1 MFFSLLQMAWVL
13 IRNKVQVCCHVP
25 AFPYL
30 LLSLFSTEVVISHAM
45 FESWIMLT
53 HLWLQSE
60 FGSAPSFSSS
70 GYPEW
75 NFCSYEYQNLQ
86 ILDWYYLHH
95 DRQYLVHYKKIFRS
109 VLPLGEEIVWALRMS
124 HFLLNDK
131 VAREWWFL
139 CYSEESWVNNP

>member
-1 MFFSLLQMAWVL
+1 MHYFKVMFFSLLQMAWVL

-70 GYPEW
+70 GYPNW
-75 NFCSYEYQNLQ
+75 NFCSYEF
-86 ILDWYYLHH
+86 
-95 DRQYLVHYKKIFRS
+95 RIFRYWTDIICTMIGNTLFITRKS
-109 VLPLGEEIVWALRMS
+109 SDLFFHLEKKLFE
-124 HFLLNDK
+124 H
-131 VAREWWFL
+131 
-139 CYSEESWVNNP
+139 